1 MALEWVYLAGCLI
14 IGYCAYY
21 SGRGDGL
28 NLGIEHTLSILE
40 KHKMI
45 NIGDPRFDKIFAV
58 KKVDNES

>member
-1 MALEWVYLAGCLI
+1 MGIEWIYLAGSLI

-28 NLGIEHTLSILE
+28 NLGIEHTLTILE

-45 NIGDPRFDKIFAV
+45 NIGDPRFDKIFNV
-58 KKVDNES
+58 NKKNG